1 MSLDNIAIKELPA
14 YATNESAEKLSCDA
28 CRNGEA
34 LDFDFSMAFQPLV
47 DLQSQSVFGYES
59 LVRGTGGEPAFT
71 VIEKVT
77 AKNIYRFD
85 QTCRV
90 KAIALAAEAKID
102 KILSI
107 NFMPG
112 AIYKPEHCIRTTLKA
127 AEKYGFPIEQIS
139 FEVVETD
146 HIADLAHLQNIIDH
160 YNSMGFKTAL
170 DDFGSGYA
178 NLEWMAKLSPNMIK
192 VDMSLVRDIDKDPK
206 KRVIVTHL
214 NKLCQE
220 LEIGVLAEGIET
232 RAERDCL
239 ADIGIMKQQ
248 GYYFAKPQFERFVEV
263 DSTLLT

>member
-14 YATNESAEKLSCDA
+14 YAANESAEKLACDA

-47 DLQSQSVFGYES
+47 DLEAKAVFGYES
-59 LVRGTGGEPAFT
+59 LVRGLNGEPAFT
-71 VIEKVT
+71 VINNVT

-90 KAIALAAEAKID
+90 KAIALAAEAKLD

-112 AIYKPEHCIRTTLKA
+112 AIYKPEHCIRTTLNA
-127 AEKYGFPIEQIS
+127 AEKYGFPIDLIS

-146 HIADLAHLQNIIDH
+146 HITDLAHLQNIIDH
-160 YNSMGFKTAL
+160 YNSMGFRTAL

-178 NLEWMAKLSPNMIK
+178 NLEWLAMLSPNFIK
-192 VDMSLVRDIDKDPK
+192 IDMSLVRDIDTDNK
-206 KRVIVTHL
+206 KRAIVSAMHRLCEEL
-214 NKLCQE
+214 N
-220 LEIGVLAEGIET
+220 IGVLAEGVET
-232 RAERDCL
+232 RSERDCL
-239 ADIGIMKQQ
+239 ADIGITKQQ
-248 GYYFAKPQFERFVEV
+248 GYYFAKPEFERFVEV
-263 DSTLLT
+263 SEDLLT

>member
-1 MSLDNIAIKELPA
+1 MRLDNIAVKELPA
-14 YATNESAEKLSCDA
+14 YATDESAEKLSCDA

-47 DLQSQSVFGYES
+47 DLQSKSVIGYES
-59 LVRGTGGEPAFT
+59 LVRGLNGEPAYT
-71 VIEKVT
+71 VINQVT

-90 KAIALAAEAKID
+90 KAIALAAEANMD

-146 HIADLAHLQNIIDH
+146 HIADLAHLQNIINH
-160 YNSMGFKTAL
+160 YNSMGFRTAL

-178 NLEWMAKLSPNMIK
+178 NLEWMARLSPNMIK
-192 VDMSLVRDIDKDPK
+192 VDMSLVRDIDKDK
-206 KRVIVTHL
+206 KQRVIVSHL
-214 NKLCQE
+214 YNLCQE
-220 LEIGVLAEGIET
+220 LGIDVLAEGIET

-239 ADIGIMKQQ
+239 ADIGITKQQ
-248 GYYFAKPQFERFVEV
+248 GYYFAKPQFEKFVEV
-263 DSTLLT
+263 DSALLT